1 MLQFPHLW
9 KLLCHGS
16 ELLCRNDAQLGACH
30 TESNRCLLYQV
41 DCRIHGPLP
50 GTEQNMKDAFRWRR
64 GSGKPISEQQ
74 DGRGADSGG
83 RGTGCFQP
91 GNQLAAVPAWKK
103 DWMAFCFFT
112 KANMQWLAT
121 FCRSLIQYEIVRHR
135 DSQRP

>member
-9 KLLCHGS
+9 KLLCCGS

-50 GTEQNMKDAFRWRR
+50 GTELEHEGCFPVAEGQC
-64 GSGKPISEQQ
+64 GKPISEQQ

-103 DWMAFCFFT
+103 D
-112 KANMQWLAT
+112 
-121 FCRSLIQYEIVRHR
+121 
-135 DSQRP
+135 